1 MSQNC
6 PEVVNGFVVGSGFPA
21 LPVTVCRFAMGGIFT
36 TELYAE
42 HKTFSYH

>member
-21 LPVTVCRFAMGGIFT
+21 LPVTVYGLAMWR
-36 TELYAE
+36 
-42 HKTFSYH
+42 KFSTKVQ